1 MSNILRIVGNP
12 TLITFFH
19 VLIVAPLL
27 YTLGTDQFPQ
37 EWKKYLIVLAVIAV
51 VYHLYRYYTIKK
63 GPANTSTP
71 EVREGLHD
79 TIMYDHPVHRV
90 GLYDSP
96 PGYSDPVLRIR
107 QGHTV
112 IWTNLGELEHTVT
125 ATTHEFDSGYLKPG
139 QTYSL
144 QFNNR
149 GIYYY
154 YCRHHDGWMR
164 GMIVVD

>member
-1 MSNILRIVGNP
+1 MSNILRFVGNP
-12 TLITFFH
+12 TVVTIFH
-19 VLIVAPLL
+19 VFIVAPLL
-27 YTLGTDQFPQ
+27 YAIAVDKFPN
-37 EWKKYLIVLAVIAV
+37 EWKKYLIVLAVVAV
-51 VYHLYRYYTIKK
+51 VYHLYRYYYL
-63 GPANTSTP
+63 NTSGKGSA
-71 EVREGLHD
+71 EVKEGLHD
-79 TIMYDHPVHRV
+79 TIMYDHPVHRI
-90 GLYDSP
+90 GIFDSP

-125 ATTHEFDSGYLKPG
+125 ATTFEFDSGYLKPG
-139 QTYSL
+139 QTFSL